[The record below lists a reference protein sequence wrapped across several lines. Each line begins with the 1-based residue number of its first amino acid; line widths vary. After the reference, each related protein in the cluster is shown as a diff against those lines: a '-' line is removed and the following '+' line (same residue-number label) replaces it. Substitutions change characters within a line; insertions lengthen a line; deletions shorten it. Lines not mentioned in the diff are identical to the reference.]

1 MAAGSRADDPALTI
15 SGTVRVSEAL
25 RGGVETSDRMIILL
39 MDPQLGRPVASKII
53 PHMFLPQSF
62 SISAPAGSAGKAYD
76 LRIVS
81 DKDGQ
86 PVNSV
91 PGEVVGRSKE
101 PIPLGTSGLDFLL
114 DTPFRR

>member
-1 MAAGSRADDPALTI
+1 MTI

-101 PIPLGTSGLDFLL
+101 PIPLGTSGLDFVL
-114 DTPFRR
+114 DTSFRR